1 MDGKISQ
8 VSLVVTNKERSLT
21 FFTEKAGFE
30 KKTDLTGPGGYRYVT
45 VGLKG
50 HELELALFEVGSATD
65 PTQKGWSKK
74 WAPGKTPPIVLLVP
88 DCRKTHKE
96 LSERG
101 VEFPQPHEDHPWGT
115 VATFKDLDGNHFS
128 ISQLRGGWAKT

>member
-8 VSLVVTNKERSLT
+8 IPLVVTNKEKSLS

-45 VGLKG
+45 EGLKG
-50 HELELALFEVGSATD
+50 QELELALFEVGSATD
-65 PTQKGWSKK
+65 PTQKEWSKQ
-74 WAPGKTPPIVLLVP
+74 WAPGKTPPIVLLVT
-88 DCRKTHKE
+88 DCRKTHQE

-101 VEFPQPHEDHPWGT
+101 VEFPQPPEDHPWGT
-115 VATFKDLDGNHFS
+115 VATFKDLDGNLFS
-128 ISQLRGGWAKT
+128 IRQLRGGWAKP